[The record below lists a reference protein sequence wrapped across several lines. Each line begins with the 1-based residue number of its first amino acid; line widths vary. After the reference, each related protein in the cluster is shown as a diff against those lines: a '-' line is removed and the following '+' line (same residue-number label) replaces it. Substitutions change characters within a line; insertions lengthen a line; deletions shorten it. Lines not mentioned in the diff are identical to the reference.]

1 MNLFY
6 IPEIKT
12 DQKQITFSE
21 EESKHACRV
30 LRMKIGDQ
38 LQILDGRGGTF
49 DATIINDHPKHTV
62 VSIDAFDFQ
71 EAPATEIHIAICPT
85 KNMDRMEWF
94 LEKATELGVTEVS
107 FLLSSNSERKV
118 LKLDRL
124 EKIAIS
130 ALKQSKRK
138 YIPKLN
144 ELVSVSAFLEKYP
157 EGAVAHCYPA
167 EKKKLESVFKPKNFP
182 ILIGPEGDFSVAE
195 VTQFTAKNYAVI
207 GLGEN
212 RLRTETAGLY
222 VCMQAV
228 LIS

>member
-1 MNLFY
+1 
-6 IPEIKT
+6 
-12 DQKQITFSE
+12 
-21 EESKHACRV
+21 
-30 LRMKIGDQ
+30 
-38 LQILDGRGGTF
+38 
-49 DATIINDHPKHTV
+49 
-62 VSIDAFDFQ
+62 
-71 EAPATEIHIAICPT
+71 
-85 KNMDRMEWF
+85 
-94 LEKATELGVTEVS
+94 
-107 FLLSSNSERKV
+107 

-144 ELVSVSAFLEKYP
+144 ELFSVSAFLEKYP